1 MNEYW
6 VYGVGLSAQALFSSR
21 LIVQWYQSEKANR
34 VVSPTLFWQLS
45 LIASFL
51 LMVYGILRNDPVIIL
66 GQILSYFIYIRNL
79 QYNQAWQIVP
89 LYFKVAVLLFPALAI
104 IWLSADWGHNWHE
117 VISNPAISGWL
128 FTWGSMGQAIFSFRF
143 VYQWYFSEKARRSV
157 LPMGFWIIS
166 LAGSSMI
173 MIYGVFRWDPVI
185 ITGQIFGVLIYV
197 RNLHFALRKPQT
209 TVSGK

>member
-21 LIVQWYQSEKANR
+21 LIVQWYQSEKAGR

-89 LYFKVAVLLFPALAI
+89 SYFKVTVLLFPVLTI
-104 IWLSADWGHNWHE
+104 IWLSADWGHNWQE

-166 LAGSSMI
+166 LTGSFMI
-173 MIYGVFRWDPVI
+173 MTYGVLRGDPVI
-185 ITGQIFGVLIYV
+185 MAGQIFGVLIYV
-197 RNLHFALRKPQT
+197 RNLHFTLRNPQT